1 MLTKPFLTIAAQCS
15 KRTECM
21 TDNFYIN
28 GTLPAAGAVP
38 SHKVVSKD
46 VRARL
51 GVFAVA
57 DGFGAGKDAEGAAHK
72 ALSILRKFHE
82 KMGSVSL
89 EAVGSVVDAYAEEAN
104 HYMQSL
110 GRDVGASV
118 AMLIINNGVATAVN
132 TGSARVYAFKYGRL
146 NRLSVDDTRAQQ
158 LLNVGAI
165 RREEAMT
172 HPTRRELTGALGR
185 LGMAQGGR
193 LHMSSP
199 SPVENGDIYLLCS
212 NGLTDYLSDDR
223 IAYILSLHMSNERL
237 SQRLVSEAVARGA
250 DDNLSVI
257 IVRSGKNK
265 KPSLINKGI
274 VKCGIVVILLAVLIA
289 YLLSRPLKQRGVE
302 EAPQPTA
309 TPAATPQSV
318 LTAPVAGDEF
328 ELR

>member
-1 MLTKPFLTIAAQCS
+1 MVTKPFLSIAAQCS

-28 GTLPAAGAVP
+28 GALPQAGSVP
-38 SHKVVSKD
+38 SHKAVSKD

-57 DGFGAGKDAEGAAHK
+57 DGFGTGNDAENAAHK

-82 KMGSVSL
+82 KMGNVSL
-89 EAVGSVVDAYAEEAN
+89 EAIGSVVDAYAEEAN

-110 GRDVGASV
+110 GGDVGASV

-132 TGSARVYAFKYGRL
+132 TGSARVYSFKYGRL
-146 NRLSVDDTRAQQ
+146 NRLSIDDTKAQQ

-172 HPTRRELTGALGR
+172 HPSRRELTGALGKP
-185 LGMAQGGR
+185 LSVQGGR

-199 SPVENGDIYLLCS
+199 TPVENGDIYLICS
-212 NGLTDYLSDDR
+212 NGITDYLSDDR
-223 IAYILSLHMSNERL
+223 ISYILSLHMSNERL

-257 IVRSGKNK
+257 IVRSGKNR
-265 KPSLINKGI
+265 KPGLINKGL
-274 VKCGIVVILLAVLIA
+274 VKGAAVVIALAILAA
-289 YLLSRPLKQRGVE
+289 YLLSRPLRKPAGSGEV
-302 EAPQPTA
+302 QPTA
-309 TPAATPQSV
+309 TPSATPHSV
-318 LTAPVAGDEF
+318 LSPPQANDEF